1 MTFLAALIFGVVAG
15 LRTFTGEA
23 VYFGLRG
30 GIAGIAF
37 PVLAVGEYIVDAL
50 PGVPPRTAI
59 FPSVIV
65 RVLSGAFMGFV
76 VGRVPGIVLGVIGAL
91 AGTYGGYRLRMAAI
105 VKIGALPAAVCE
117 DIVAIAIAFGAL
129 ALAGRAPS

>member
-1 MTFLAALIFGVVAG
+1 MTYLAALIFGIVAG

-37 PVLAVGEYIVDAL
+37 PILAVGEYVVDAL

-59 FPSVIV
+59 FPSIIV
-65 RVLSGAFMGFV
+65 RLLSGAFMGFV
-76 VGRVPGIVLGVIGAL
+76 VARVPGLVLGILGAL
-91 AGTYGGYRLRMAAI
+91 AGTFGGYRLRIAAI
-105 VKIGALPAAVCE
+105 ARIGALPAAITE
-117 DIVAIAIAFGAL
+117 DLIAIAVAFGAASL
-129 ALAGRAPS
+129 AARPAS